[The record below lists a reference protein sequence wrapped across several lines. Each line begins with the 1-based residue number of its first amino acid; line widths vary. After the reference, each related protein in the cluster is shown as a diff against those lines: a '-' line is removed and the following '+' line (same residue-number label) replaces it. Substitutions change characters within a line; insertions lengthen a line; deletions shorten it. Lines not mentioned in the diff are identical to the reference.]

1 MVRDLR
7 ESQGGGTSRGLLRG
21 TGGWTGGRAGPCE
34 GIRYFTFMEMQL
46 TFNIMLVS
54 GVQPNNSLFLSIAK

>member
-1 MVRDLR
+1 MRDLR
-7 ESQGGGTSRGLLRG
+7 ESQDGGTIHGLLGG

-34 GIRYFTFMEMQL
+34 GILYFTFMEMQL

-54 GVQPNNSLFLSIAK
+54 GVQPNNSLFVSIAK